1 MNPSENPN
9 DYEDYHLLKLS
20 LACEAFAAEV
30 QEAFCPI
37 IEPILQWVNDVVQ
50 KLQKWVVEVSERFW
64 SYLHRIYKKPQTRK
78 LVRLALYAKKS
89 RTRKK
94 NIHRIL
100 KILSK

>member
-1 MNPSENPN
+1 MYPSEDPN

-30 QEAFCPI
+30 QEAFRPI
-37 IEPILQWVNDVVQ
+37 IEPVLQWVNDVVQ
-50 KLQKWVVEVSERFW
+50 KLQKWVIDMSRQW
-64 SYLHRIYKKPQTRK
+64 KLYLHRIYGKPKTQK

-94 NIHRIL
+94 NMHRIL